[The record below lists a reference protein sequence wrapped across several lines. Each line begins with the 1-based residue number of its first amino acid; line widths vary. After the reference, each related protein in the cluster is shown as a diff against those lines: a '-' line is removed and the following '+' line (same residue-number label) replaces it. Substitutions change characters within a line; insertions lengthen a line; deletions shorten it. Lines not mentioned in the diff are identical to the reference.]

1 MVSLLIVSIRDNSG
15 KEELFINIQF
25 EANDLMGVYSEIAEL
40 IGVEQTRRI
49 YERLKGQ
56 QVTFPQK
63 FISSDALFRIVQEEY
78 NGNNAKQ
85 LARELNY
92 TERYIRKIVQ
102 NK

>member
-1 MVSLLIVSIRDNSG
+1 M
-15 KEELFINIQF
+15 FISIQF

-40 IGVEQTRRI
+40 IGVEQTRQI
-49 YERLKGQ
+49 YEHLKGQ
-56 QVTFPQK
+56 QITFPQK
-63 FISSDALFRIVQEEY
+63 FISSDALFRIVREQY
-78 NGNNAKQ
+78 NGSNAKQ